1 MRRQF
6 TVMMSLVFLLVFF
19 CLGLAAE
26 EVPPAG
32 AIQAAEKGI
41 ARFPS
46 AIPGQTA
53 LVNAKLQNG
62 FQVYTVSPTELME
75 SSNIGSIIVPTG
87 VWRFVVLSNDQP
99 AALITVQQ
107 VNGQWTAVSMGGA
120 ALAVEMNKVME
131 KWSQTDGYTHRFVR
145 IYQARADFVEIS
157 RASAEREPG
166 FVPLTSS
173 RVALGITGQF
183 DPQTVIYNSEFIT
196 SLKEIVDSNVKMFI
210 GSEQK

>member
-1 MRRQF
+1 MRRHL
-6 TVMMSLVFLLVFF
+6 TLMMSLIFLLVFF

-26 EVPPAG
+26 ELPPAG

-41 ARFPS
+41 VEFPF
-46 AIPGQTA
+46 AVPGQTG

-62 FQVYTVSPTELME
+62 FQVYTVSPAELME
-75 SSNIGSIIVPTG
+75 SSHISSIIVPTG
-87 VWRFVVLSNDQP
+87 MWRFVVVSNDQP

-120 ALAVEMNKVME
+120 ALAVEMSKVME
-131 KWSQTDGYTHRFVR
+131 KWSKTDGYTHRFVR
-145 IYQARADFVEIS
+145 IYKARADFVEIS
-157 RASAEREPG
+157 RASDTHEPG

-183 DPQTVIYNSEFIT
+183 DPQTVMYNSEFIM
-196 SLKEIVDSNVKMFI
+196 SLKEIVDTNVKMFI
-210 GSEQK
+210 GYEQK